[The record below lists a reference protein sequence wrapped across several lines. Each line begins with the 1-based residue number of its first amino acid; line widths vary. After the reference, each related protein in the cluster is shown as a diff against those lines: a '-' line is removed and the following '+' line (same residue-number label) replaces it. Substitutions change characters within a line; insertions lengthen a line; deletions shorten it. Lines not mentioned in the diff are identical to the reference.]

1 MPIISW
7 RNRLREPVFCGRTHP
22 TGRRFHVLAAK
33 LDGGGNLEQDRR
45 SMSELA
51 GQEEVRRFMNL
62 IERCYTG
69 P

>member
-1 MPIISW
+1 
-7 RNRLREPVFCGRTHP
+7 
-22 TGRRFHVLAAK
+22 VLAAK
-33 LDGGGNLEQDRR
+33 RDGGGNLERDQQ
-45 SMSELA
+45 SIMELV